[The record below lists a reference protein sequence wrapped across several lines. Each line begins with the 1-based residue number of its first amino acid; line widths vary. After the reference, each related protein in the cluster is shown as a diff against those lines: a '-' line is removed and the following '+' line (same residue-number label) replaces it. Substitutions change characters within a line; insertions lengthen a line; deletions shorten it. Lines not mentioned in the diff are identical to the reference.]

1 LYPSRTTE
9 EEIMRN
15 IAIVALLLLAATL
28 GLAGDKPATET
39 KQAQQVRATELAFAA
54 SARAKDVK
62 QAVSFFD
69 ADIHFFQAG
78 KMLSGI
84 DEERKNWTA
93 LLTNPNL
100 TITWEPEI
108 VEASG
113 GLGYTTGPFEI
124 HVKQAD
130 GSDKVTRGRYVTIW
144 RRKPD
149 GSWKAA
155 VDIGSAEPPPAKP

>member
-1 LYPSRTTE
+1 
-9 EEIMRN
+9 MRH
-15 IAIVALLLLAATL
+15 IAAVAMLLLAAAP
-28 GLAGDKPATET
+28 GWAGDKPAAES
-39 KQAQQVRATELAFAA
+39 KQAKEVRATELAFAA

-62 QAVSFFD
+62 KAVSFFD
-69 ADIHFFQAG
+69 DDIHFFQQG
-78 KMLSGI
+78 KMVSGI
-84 DEERKNWTA
+84 DEERKNWTG
-93 LLTNPNL
+93 LLTDPNL
-100 TITWEPEI
+100 TITWQPEI

-155 VDIGSAEPPPAKP
+155 VDIGASEPAPAKP

>member
-1 LYPSRTTE
+1 
-9 EEIMRN
+9 MRKI
-15 IAIVALLLLAATL
+15 IALFMLVFATL
-28 GLAGDKPATET
+28 ALASDKKDRGTAES
-39 KQAQQVRATELAFAA
+39 KEAQQVRRTELAFAA
-54 SARAKDVK
+54 SARAKDAAK
-62 QAVSFFD
+62 AVTFFD
-69 ADIHFFQAG
+69 QDIHFFQQG

-84 DEERKNWTA
+84 EEEKKNWTGM
-93 LLTNPNL
+93 LSNPNL

-130 GSDKVTRGRYVTIW
+130 GSETITRGRYVTIW
-144 RRKPD
+144 RKQAD

-155 VDIGSAEPPPAKP
+155 VDIGNAAPPEKVPAPEKK